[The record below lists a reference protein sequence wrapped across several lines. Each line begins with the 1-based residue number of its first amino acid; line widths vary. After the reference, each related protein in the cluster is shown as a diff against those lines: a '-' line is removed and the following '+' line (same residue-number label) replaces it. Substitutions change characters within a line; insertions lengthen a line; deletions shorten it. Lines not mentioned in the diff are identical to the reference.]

1 MIVIKKYSNRRL
13 YDTSTSQYVN
23 LQQIADMIRS
33 GSRIKVLD
41 AKDGEDLTQQVLV
54 QILLEVQ
61 GSMELLPVGLLHRMI
76 RVTSDHPIQR
86 MLLGQMSAGLSLL
99 DQQMEMFERQSGW
112 TRTEPAP
119 PDRKP
124 PAPEPEPEPPP
135 PPRKAARAPEPEPEP
150 GTPKEAV
157 DAELDDLRA
166 RLAALESRLKR

>member
-23 LQQIADMIRS
+23 LQQIAEMIRA

-86 MLLGQMSAGLSLL
+86 LLLGQMSAGLSLL

-119 PDRKP
+119 PERR
-124 PAPEPEPEPPP
+124 APEPEPEPPQAP
-135 PPRKAARAPEPEPEP
+135 KKAVRPPEPEPEP
-150 GTPKEAV
+150 PPAKEPV